1 MNTMRDALCV
11 TEAGKA
17 LVVEAETK
25 RQAELQAEAKKLARK
40 LAAIDLA
47 DARVKAFSQ
56 FLYDTIV
63 RHAPKGY
70 SRDYLYNLYRSA
82 RCSTYYICFHER
94 APELLESV
102 EQATKYMWDN
112 ADALNEIKTWIR
124 EPARYVS
131 DCV

>member
-17 LVVEAETK
+17 LVVEVETVK
-25 RQAELQAEAKKLARK
+25 AKKQAF
-40 LAAIDLA
+40 IDLA
-47 DARVKAFSQ
+47 DSRVKAFSQ

>member
-17 LVVEAETK
+17 LVIEAETK
-25 RQAELQAEAKKLARK
+25 RLAELQVEAKKQARK
-40 LAAIDLA
+40 QAAIDLA
-47 DARVKAFSQ
+47 DRRVKAFSQ

-82 RCSTYYICFHER
+82 RCSIYYICFHKR
-94 APELLESV
+94 AKALLESV
-102 EQATKYMWDN
+102 ESATKYMWDTPE
-112 ADALNEIKTWIR
+112 AYQEIKTWIR
-124 EPARYVS
+124 EPGRYVRE
-131 DCV
+131 CV